1 MSMVSY
7 AIALEQNARRRNEE
21 NKLKLER
28 RERVSVDY
36 KNKKELIKELIGAF
50 GLEPEKKPSPSLEDS
65 LNSLTDLFRD
75 IENDYEI
82 LPKSKELRNKEKIN
96 PALLRNIIGGFK
108 DYLEDVLESSEE
120 IRRYNSK
127 EGVYWNRLRTLSKK
141 LKNLEVF
148 ASGISR
154 EINFYLDIE
163 EPTTVEQ
170 TRILQYLEKSLEQ
183 IIIKY
188 RKEIGRIIPESGKL
202 VY

>member
-7 AIALEQNARRRNEE
+7 AIALEQNARRRNKE
-21 NKLKLER
+21 N
-28 RERVSVDY
+28 
-36 KNKKELIKELIGAF
+36 N
-50 GLEPEKKPSPSLEDS
+50 
-65 LNSLTDLFRD
+65 
-75 IENDYEI
+75 YEI

-148 ASGISR
+148 TSGISR